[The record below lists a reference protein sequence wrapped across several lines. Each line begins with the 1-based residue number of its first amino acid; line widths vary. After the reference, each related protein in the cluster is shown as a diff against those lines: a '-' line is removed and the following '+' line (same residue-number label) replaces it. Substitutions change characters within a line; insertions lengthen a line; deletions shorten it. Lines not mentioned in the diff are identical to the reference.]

1 MVLKN
6 GELSTPEIRKL
17 IRAHNVLVSINIPNG
32 SSREQIIKILDKKGY
47 TINHKFKAIIRKDK
61 KTDKVN
67 VNLTRADRVLKKPEK
82 TVLQKQKAVE
92 AKEKKEEIQKKKVR
106 ELKKEAVKKAMTN
119 KPDPKP
125 KPVKKPDPKPKPV
138 KKPVKKDDDVR
149 PKEKVGKP
157 RFDPNKVQYT
167 VKGQLQ
173 LEDKKK
179 GQVVKKP
186 VKVALKDKL
195 IAKDKKAIADE
206 KKAIQQRKKDKKP
219 YKPIA
224 EEGSLKEEMLRL
236 NDYFVEDKNK
246 IGKTFKTIKQ
256 VNSAIGKLFSSIK
269 GEDGDALA
277 SLSTSERKYFI
288 KLMNSMLRFSTKEKT
303 GVEVTPRALQKYK
316 GWFSE
321 SSVKDGSKKV
331 RTEEKAP
338 EVLKKKLMKAGSQ
351 LEDKPAIRAREL
363 ADKAKA
369 KAKADAKKGGKK
381 VEEVVLF
388 EEESSHSDTLKNARK
403 SLYRII
409 NQAVVDAKKIKSKDF
424 VELKQRTDFY
434 RIYSDKYIDIL
445 EEQDDDDMEILEEE
459 WDDVIDVEFNK
470 QLDEILAKN
479 RKETNWVKAKP
490 ALKPIQDKYIEFMKK
505 FKADNGAADFQSAKR
520 QKDLILKHYKPSDVP
535 AVPDPKPKFRIDKS
549 KQPNQ
554 TPSKVDIKIKPDSNT
569 KKIEPKKKE
578 EKYPDLLEIM
588 EGFLDRMEDQVGS
601 MKMTDSAR
609 VRYIKST
616 ATIVSNL
623 KKGKS
628 RFTDNQ
634 KNIIIRALDFYMKG
648 KIFEEEGVP
657 TEKDK
662 DRIKIMI
669 SKFTKKEPKK

>member
-61 KTDKVN
+61 KTDKIN

-125 KPVKKPDPKPKPV
+125 TKPKPV
-138 KKPVKKDDDVR
+138 KKPVKKEDDVR

-173 LEDKKK
+173 IADKKK

-206 KKAIQQRKKDKKP
+206 KKAIQQRKKDKQP

-351 LEDKPAIRAREL
+351 LEDKPAIRARE
-363 ADKAKA
+363 
-369 KAKADAKKGGKK
+369 
-381 VEEVVLF
+381 
-388 EEESSHSDTLKNARK
+388 
-403 SLYRII
+403 
-409 NQAVVDAKKIKSKDF
+409 
-424 VELKQRTDFY
+424 
-434 RIYSDKYIDIL
+434 
-445 EEQDDDDMEILEEE
+445 
-459 WDDVIDVEFNK
+459 
-470 QLDEILAKN
+470 
-479 RKETNWVKAKP
+479 
-490 ALKPIQDKYIEFMKK
+490 
-505 FKADNGAADFQSAKR
+505 
-520 QKDLILKHYKPSDVP
+520 
-535 AVPDPKPKFRIDKS
+535 
-549 KQPNQ
+549 
-554 TPSKVDIKIKPDSNT
+554 
-569 KKIEPKKKE
+569 
-578 EKYPDLLEIM
+578 
-588 EGFLDRMEDQVGS
+588 
-601 MKMTDSAR
+601 
-609 VRYIKST
+609 
-616 ATIVSNL
+616 
-623 KKGKS
+623 
-628 RFTDNQ
+628 
-634 KNIIIRALDFYMKG
+634 
-648 KIFEEEGVP
+648 
-657 TEKDK
+657 
-662 DRIKIMI
+662 
-669 SKFTKKEPKK
+669 